1 MADRRL
7 QAVAETR
14 AFAEEIDALLSEEER
29 NAVIVDIA
37 THPEGGDLIPESG
50 GLRKRRIPLRGRGK
64 RGGAR
69 VITLY
74 LGPQFPVY
82 AIFVFAKNE
91 RADLS
96 PGQKRTLSRLV
107 GDIKAQVHRRAK
119 R

>member
-1 MADRRL
+1 MADRTP

-14 AFAEEIDALLSEEER
+14 AFSEDIDALLSEEER
-29 NAVIVDIA
+29 EAVITGIA
-37 THPEGGDLIPESG
+37 LAPDGGDLIPETG
-50 GLRKRRIPLRGRGK
+50 GLRKRRIPLPGRGK

-74 LGPQFPVY
+74 LGDRFPVY

-96 PGQKRTLSRLV
+96 PGQKRTLLRLV
-107 GDIKAQVHRRAK
+107 ADIKEQARRRTK